1 MKLWI
6 ARDKDNSLSISNY
19 KLIYAGL
26 VQGWIPPKEY
36 YNDDYSFHVY
46 IDDKLF
52 PEVTF
57 ENSPMEVEFK
67 YERNNRFSKQVSK
80 SYFTSNG
87 RFSNI

>member
-1 MKLWI
+1 MKVWI

-26 VQGWIPPKEY
+26 VQGWILPKEY
-36 YNDDYSFHVY
+36 YNDDDVYSFHVY

-57 ENSPMEVEFK
+57 ENSPREVELK
-67 YERNNRFSKQVSK
+67 L
-80 SYFTSNG
+80 
-87 RFSNI
+87 I